1 MTWLANHVGGVQIT
15 LMIAVI
21 ALGLCAALSLLR
33 WFVGKSCGA
42 DLGTIAGRRNR
53 FFIFGGFAI
62 LALVSWALAPKFL
75 ETFRFN
81 EPPAP
86 VCICTVQCTSEAIN
100 VDCEVCAAEGADL
113 TTLCSAAAPSDTDEP
128 NYEEGYLLPVSLT
141 EDQIADFLNKVDLT
155 FTKRSLGGD
164 NRTARNAAVAV
175 YAAEHNHTPFQNPV
189 DYPIVEWF
197 PEFEQLRDSKLTLDQ
212 RLELTEKFFDALDQ
226 EMVSNIPF
234 TIMILDNMKK
244 LPYVYKYNSEWI
256 DGNLVIL
263 NQMYDGTYQ
272 QPADAASSDIELAKI
287 PTLDSKYKGLGY
299 LVISDPNGLGY
310 ERLVREE
317 WARLCARISSAL
329 RAYAFRS
336 SGAMVVSR
344 TADLSWH
351 NPIVAED
358 SLVRMVI
365 DDKNDNRDWLMLS
378 VMSKQIDAE
387 DKLDAEYSLIGINP
401 EDSRFGIFTP
411 NTPDPK
417 PEEPKPED
425 PPKTTPTTPV
435 TPKTYS
441 VSTVSKDTDGNI
453 LVAQAVYKSGL
464 KNGAS
469 CTVSLPSTP
478 NGYTLKRVVVGS
490 TDKALSDVAVTINK
504 ANVLVTFIYEKNPEV
519 KVVDY
524 ALTSDHGYY
533 DSRNKW
539 QSFGTR
545 AEGRYTAGA
554 RYSVNADYKVPSGYY
569 AVIRTVTGDM
579 PAKDHTVKVVYEK
592 VEEYNLYGNYVY
604 RDSNGR
610 TRYLEEGRYLGSYA
624 KGEYYYHTP
633 LKFTGY
639 TATTKYCDGD
649 MPGRDY
655 TITFYYTKDNIPFD
669 GEGTKNPGSS
679 SNNTGDAPNGGGN
692 NQTTDGEGDKQDTK
706 SPETD
711 YPPAQ
716 SGGNNGNGGGGSNPP
731 ISANDPNE
739 DSSGLGGSDHQIQ
752 NPNNGNTQGG
762 DPPATDPIPTVPGT
776 SGTNQETNKTE
787 TPAEK
792 PPENVP
798 VNPGW

>member
-33 WFVGKSCGA
+33 WVVGKNYGA

-53 FFIFGGFAI
+53 FFIFGSFAI
-62 LALVSWALAPKFL
+62 LALISWALAPKFL

-86 VCICTVQCTSEAIN
+86 VCICTVQCTPEAIN
-100 VDCEVCAAEGADL
+100 IDCEVCAAEGADL
-113 TTLCSAAAPSDTDEP
+113 TALCSAAAPSGIDESD
-128 NYEEGYLLPVSLT
+128 YEEGYLPPVSLT
-141 EDQIADFLNKVDLT
+141 EDQIADFLSKVDLT
-155 FTKRSLGGD
+155 FTKHSLGGD
-164 NRTARNAAVAV
+164 NRTARHAAVAV

-189 DYPIVEWF
+189 NYPIVEWF
-197 PEFEQLRDSKLTLDQ
+197 PEFEQLRDSSLTLDQ

-287 PTLDSKYKGLGY
+287 PTLDSKYKGLDY
-299 LVISDPNGLGY
+299 LVVSDPNGLGY
-310 ERLVREE
+310 ERLAREE
-317 WARLCARISSAL
+317 WARLCARMSSAL
-329 RAYAFRS
+329 RTYAFRS

-351 NPIVAED
+351 NPPVAED

-425 PPKTTPTTPV
+425 PPTTPTTPV

-441 VSTVSKDTDGNI
+441 VSTVSKDTNGNI
-453 LVAQAVYKSGL
+453 LVPQAVYKSGL

-490 TDKALSDVAVTINK
+490 TDKALSDVTVTINK

-569 AVIRTVTGDM
+569 AVQKTVTGDM
-579 PAKDHTVKVVYEK
+579 PAKDHTVRVEYKQVVTYTLTIK
-592 VEEYNLYGNYVY
+592 YVY
-604 RDSNGR
+604 SGGGR
-610 TRYLEEGRYLGSYA
+610 AAPTYTGEYEYDESYYVPSPDIKGYTPDISVV
-624 KGEYYYHTP
+624 KGE
-633 LKFTGY
+633 
-639 TATTKYCDGD
+639 
-649 MPGRDY
+649 MPNRDKTVTVTY
-655 TITFYYTKDNIPFD
+655 KKDNIPFD

-692 NQTTDGEGDKQDTK
+692 NQTTNGEGDKQDTK
-706 SPETD
+706 PPETD

>member
-42 DLGTIAGRRNR
+42 DLGTIAGRRNQ

-113 TTLCSAAAPSDTDEP
+113 TALCSAAAPSDTDEP

-175 YAAEHNHTPFQNPV
+175 YAAEHNHTPFQDPV
-189 DYPIVEWF
+189 NYPIVEWF

-287 PTLDSKYKGLGY
+287 PTLDSKYKGLDY
-299 LVISDPNGLGY
+299 LVVSDPNGLGY
-310 ERLVREE
+310 ERLAREE
-317 WARLCARISSAL
+317 WARLCARMSSAL
-329 RAYAFRS
+329 RTYAFRS

-351 NPIVAED
+351 NPPVAED

-425 PPKTTPTTPV
+425 PPTTPTTPV

-441 VSTVSKDTDGNI
+441 VSTVSKDTNGNI
-453 LVAQAVYKSGL
+453 LVPQAVYKSGL

-490 TDKALSDVAVTINK
+490 TDKALSDVTVTINK

-569 AVIRTVTGDM
+569 AVQKTVTGDM
-579 PAKDHTVKVVYEK
+579 PAKDHTVRVEYKQVVTYTLTIK
-592 VEEYNLYGNYVY
+592 YVY
-604 RDSNGR
+604 SGGGR
-610 TRYLEEGRYLGSYA
+610 AAPTYTGEYEYDESYYVPSPDIKGYTPDISVV
-624 KGEYYYHTP
+624 KGE
-633 LKFTGY
+633 
-639 TATTKYCDGD
+639 
-649 MPGRDY
+649 MPNRDKTVTVTY
-655 TITFYYTKDNIPFD
+655 KKDNIPFD

-692 NQTTDGEGDKQDTK
+692 NQTTNGEGDKQDTK
-706 SPETD
+706 PPETD

>member
-42 DLGTIAGRRNR
+42 DLGTIAGRRNQ

-113 TTLCSAAAPSDTDEP
+113 TALCSAAAPSDTDEP

-175 YAAEHNHTPFQNPV
+175 YAAEHNHTPFQDPV
-189 DYPIVEWF
+189 NYPIVEWF

-287 PTLDSKYKGLGY
+287 PTLDSKYKGLDY
-299 LVISDPNGLGY
+299 LVVSDPNGLGY
-310 ERLVREE
+310 ERLAREE
-317 WARLCARISSAL
+317 WARLCARMSSAL
-329 RAYAFRS
+329 RTYAFRS

-425 PPKTTPTTPV
+425 PPTTPTTPV

-441 VSTVSKDTDGNI
+441 VSTVSKDTNGNI
-453 LVAQAVYKSGL
+453 LVPQAVYKSGL

-490 TDKALSDVAVTINK
+490 TDKALSDVTVTINK

-569 AVIRTVTGDM
+569 AVQKTVTGDM
-579 PAKDHTVKVVYEK
+579 PAKDHTVRVEYKQVVTYTLTIK
-592 VEEYNLYGNYVY
+592 YVY
-604 RDSNGR
+604 SGGGR
-610 TRYLEEGRYLGSYA
+610 AAPTYTGEYEYDESYYVPSPDIKGYTPDISVV
-624 KGEYYYHTP
+624 KGE
-633 LKFTGY
+633 
-639 TATTKYCDGD
+639 
-649 MPGRDY
+649 MPNRDKTVTVTY
-655 TITFYYTKDNIPFD
+655 KKDNIPFD

-692 NQTTDGEGDKQDTK
+692 NQTTNGEGDKQDTK
-706 SPETD
+706 PPETD